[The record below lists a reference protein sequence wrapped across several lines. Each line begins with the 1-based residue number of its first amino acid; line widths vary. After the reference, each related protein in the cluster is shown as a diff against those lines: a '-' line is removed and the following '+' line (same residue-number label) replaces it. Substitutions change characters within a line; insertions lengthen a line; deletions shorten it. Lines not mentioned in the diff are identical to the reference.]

1 MNLFNSILVVLLG
14 LLAAS
19 KAAGTVRVDGDHMVG
34 MDEVVVPEDDQEHGH
49 TSGLAGRQDGPM
61 AISELLL
68 RYQLVCPVDAK
79 DTSNPPSNMPA
90 KQTPNKVC
98 RQWLECAPDGEE
110 LQTPFSVQVGS

>member
-1 MNLFNSILVVLLG
+1 MNLLNSTLVILLG

-19 KAAGTVRVDGDHMVG
+19 KAAGTVQVDDAHVVG
-34 MDEVVVPEDDQEHGH
+34 MDEVVVLVDQEQGHGL
-49 TSGLAGRQDGPM
+49 GLAGRQGGPM

-68 RYQLVCPVDAK
+68 RYDLVCPVDAK
-79 DTSNPPSNMPA
+79 DTPNPPTNMPA

-110 LQTPFSVQVGS
+110 GAPDTGSKVGG